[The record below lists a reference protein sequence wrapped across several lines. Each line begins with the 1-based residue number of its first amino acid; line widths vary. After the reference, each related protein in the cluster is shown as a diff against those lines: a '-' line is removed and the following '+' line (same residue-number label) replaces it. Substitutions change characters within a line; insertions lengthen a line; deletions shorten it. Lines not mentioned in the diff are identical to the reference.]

1 MNCMSCKFA
10 TDKDKGALRCQRY
23 PTAVPK
29 NRNDWCGEYQGEN
42 DEKRVPKKP
51 ASK

>member
-23 PTAVPK
+23 PTSVPK
-29 NRNDWCGEYQGEN
+29 NRHDWCGEYQEEGL
-42 DEKRVPKKP
+42 KKP
-51 ASK
+51 TKNEKSK